1 MYNVVEG
8 GVNMKC
14 FVTGATGHIGN
25 VLVRELHDHHYD
37 VTSLVLPND
46 NYKMIEPY
54 SSIVFGNI
62 LDADQMRE
70 LIQGYDLVFHL
81 AGMVEI
87 GTGRKKKLMQVNVE
101 GSKNVANACVV
112 NKIPRLI
119 YTSSVHAIP
128 ELPKGVTQTEVTEFD
143 PKKIRGLYGKS
154 KAIATDYILGR
165 KDSGTEIIVVHPS
178 GVIGPYDY
186 QLSNVSQ
193 LFVDFLMG
201 RLSAYLKGGYNFVDV
216 RDVAQ
221 GIRLAAEK
229 GRNGECYIL
238 SGQEITVKELL
249 DAIAI
254 ETGRKKIKTKLA
266 YWFILAMSYFAEVFY
281 KLAGRK
287 PLFTHY
293 SVIVLNSNYA
303 FSNEKACKE
312 LGFTVRDLK
321 HSIHDT
327 IRFAKENFVEKQGKR
342 YIRRTSKI

>member
-1 MYNVVEG
+1 
-8 GVNMKC
+8 MKC

>member
-1 MYNVVEG
+1 
-8 GVNMKC
+8 MKC

-25 VLVRELHDHHYD
+25 VLVRELHDHQYD

-46 NYKMIEPY
+46 NVRMIEPY

-62 LDADQMRE
+62 LNADQMAE
-70 LIQGYDLVFHL
+70 VIKGYDLVFHL

-101 GSKNVANACVV
+101 GSKNVANACVK
-112 NKIPRLI
+112 NKIPRLV

-128 ELPKGVTQTEVTEFD
+128 ELPKGSVQTEITKFD
-143 PKKIRGLYGKS
+143 AKKVRGLYGKS
-154 KAIATDYILGR
+154 KAIATDYILGL

-201 RLSAYLKGGYNFVDV
+201 RLTAYLNGGYNFVDV
-216 RDVAQ
+216 RDVAK
-221 GIRLAAEK
+221 GIQLAAEK
-229 GRNGECYIL
+229 GKNGECYIL

-249 DAIAI
+249 DTIAV

-303 FSNEKACKE
+303 FSNEKARKE
-312 LGFTVRDLK
+312 LGYTVRNLK
-321 HSIHDT
+321 HSIQDT
-327 IRFAKENFVEKQGKR
+327 IGFAKENFVEIQGKR

>member
-1 MYNVVEG
+1 
-8 GVNMKC
+8 MKC

-193 LFVDFLMG
+193 MFVDFLMG
-201 RLSAYLKGGYNFVDV
+201 RLTAYLKGGYNFVDV
-216 RDVAQ
+216 RDVAR

-293 SVIVLNSNYA
+293 SIVVLNSNFA
-303 FSNEKACKE
+303 FSNEKAKTE
-312 LGFTVRDLK
+312 LGYSFRDLR

-327 IRFAKENFVEKQGKR
+327 VKFAQENFVEIRGKR
-342 YIRRTSKI
+342 YIRRPSKI